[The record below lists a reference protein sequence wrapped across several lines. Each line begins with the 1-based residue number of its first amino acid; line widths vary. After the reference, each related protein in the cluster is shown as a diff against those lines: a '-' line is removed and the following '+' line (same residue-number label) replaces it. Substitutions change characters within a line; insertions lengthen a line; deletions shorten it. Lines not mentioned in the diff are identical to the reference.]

1 MAEAPTASPPPRDV
15 NWPRRILVGFVV
27 LAVVLLVGWIGAA
40 FVPRW
45 WSHRIGDQVD
55 GSISAGIG
63 LGLFYGFVFTVLPLL
78 LLWWAFRRRR
88 GWKRWAA
95 AAGAAILLAAPNLL
109 TLGIVVGRGNA
120 AHAGDRTLDVD
131 APGFRGASLAGAIV
145 AVIGVVLLAW
155 LVRSRRRAHER
166 AHRLEE
172 ELRAEK
178 RKAVEPAAASNP
190 DDSDSAAH

>member
-1 MAEAPTASPPPRDV
+1 MAEAPPASPPTRDV
-15 NWPRRILVGFVV
+15 NWPRRILVGLVV

-55 GSISAGIG
+55 GSITAGIG

-88 GWKRWAA
+88 GWKTWAV

-131 APGFRGASLAGAIV
+131 APGFRGASLTGAVV
-145 AVIGVVLLAW
+145 AVVAVVLLGW
-155 LVRSRRRAHER
+155 LLGSRRHAHRRAD
-166 AHRLEE
+166 RLEE

-178 RKAVEPAAASNP
+178 RKAVEPGPSP
-190 DDSDSAAH
+190 VSDDNDSAAH